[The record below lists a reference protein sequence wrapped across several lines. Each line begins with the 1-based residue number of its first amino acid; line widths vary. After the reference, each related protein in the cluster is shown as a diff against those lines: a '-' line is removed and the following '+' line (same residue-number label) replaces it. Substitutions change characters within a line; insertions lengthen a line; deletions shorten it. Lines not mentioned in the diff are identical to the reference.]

1 MVALYSKQEVERGEF
16 CQLVSFLLFML
27 CDTLVH
33 GLEFSIARVSFP
45 VSINTNLENLPEI

>member
-27 CDTLVH
+27 SDALVH
-33 GLEFSIARVSFP
+33 GLEFSIVRVGFP